1 MPENCTAVLNFI
13 NSINDLQKLSINLSF
28 NTKARFSHLRETT
41 LYRITTELIN
51 NTLKYAG
58 ATHVNISY
66 FYASEK
72 NRISFTYTDNGIGF
86 DLALIE
92 KRKDGLGLLN
102 IQQRIMLIRGVI
114 TIKTAPG
121 KGFEIYIEMPLD

>member
-1 MPENCTAVLNFI
+1 MNFI
-13 NSINDLQKLSINLSF
+13 KSINDTQKLLINLSF
-28 NTKARFSHLRETT
+28 NTKARFNSLRETT

-66 FYASEK
+66 FYSREK
-72 NRISFTYTDNGIGF
+72 NKINFTFTDNGIGF
-86 DLALIE
+86 DLALVE
-92 KRKDGLGLLN
+92 KKKDGLGLLN
-102 IQQRIMLIRGVI
+102 IQQRLTLIRGVI

-121 KGFEIYIEMPLD
+121 KGLEIVIEMPLG

>member
-1 MPENCTAVLNFI
+1 M
-13 NSINDLQKLSINLSF
+13 QKLSIDLNF
-28 NTKARFSHLRETT
+28 NTKARFNTLREAA

-51 NTLKYAG
+51 NTLKYAK

-66 FYASEK
+66 FYSQEK
-72 NRISFTYTDNGIGF
+72 NRISFTYTDDGVGF
-86 DLALIE
+86 DLALVE
-92 KRKDGLGLLN
+92 KSKDSLGLLN

-121 KGFEIYIEMPLD
+121 KGLEIYIQMPLC